1 MQAIELVEDG
11 LHIVALSGEV
21 DLHHSPELREVLA
34 RHASERR
41 AALLV
46 DFTEV
51 SYIDSAGLATLIEY
65 LQKALKYGGQ
75 LALIGVGSR
84 LRPVFEL
91 ARLNDV
97 FAIHPTVSEARAAL
111 GA

>member
-1 MQAIELVEDG
+1 MHAIELVDDG
-11 LHIVALSGEV
+11 LHIIALSGEV
-21 DLHHSPELREVLA
+21 DLHHSPELREMLG
-34 RHASERR
+34 RHAEERR

-65 LQKALKYGGQ
+65 LQRALQFGGR
-75 LALIGVGSR
+75 LALGGVGSR
-84 LRPVFEL
+84 LRAVFEL
-91 ARLNDV
+91 ARLHDV
-97 FAIHPTVSEARAAL
+97 FAIHPTVAEARAAL